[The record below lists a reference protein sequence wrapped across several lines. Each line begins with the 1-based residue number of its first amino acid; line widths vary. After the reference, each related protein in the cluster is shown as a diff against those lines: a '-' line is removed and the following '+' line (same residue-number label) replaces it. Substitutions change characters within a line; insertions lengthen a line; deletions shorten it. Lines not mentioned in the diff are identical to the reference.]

1 MNVKNTL
8 PEYENAKMRENVIQ
22 KTYIRMQHVIYQRK
36 LSAQR
41 QNRVKG

>member
-1 MNVKNTL
+1 MNVKNTT
-8 PEYENAKMRENVIQ
+8 PEYENAKMREKMIQ

-36 LSAQR
+36 LSEQR

>member
-8 PEYENAKMRENVIQ
+8 PEYENAKMRENMIQ
-22 KTYIRMQHVIYQRK
+22 KMYIRMQHVIYQRK
-36 LSAQR
+36 LAQQ

>member
-8 PEYENAKMRENVIQ
+8 PEYENAKIRENLIQ
-22 KTYIRMQHVIYQRK
+22 KQYVRMQHVIYQRK
-36 LSAQR
+36 LMAQR